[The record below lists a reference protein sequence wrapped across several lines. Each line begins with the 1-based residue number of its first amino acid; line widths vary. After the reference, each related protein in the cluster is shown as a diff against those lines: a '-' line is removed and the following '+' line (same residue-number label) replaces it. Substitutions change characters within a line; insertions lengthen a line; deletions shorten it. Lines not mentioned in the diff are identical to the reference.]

1 MLHEEL
7 VFAGVDLSKERLLAW
22 VYASHEWLVPWS
34 LRVYKS
40 RTWFQHDSAMQLI
53 YFWWESQPQSTAQ
66 LPLPLQPR
74 MQELHL
80 SATSLLHF
88 EYSDVEAQSFSVMFV
103 WALARPES
111 AATVATDAR
120 RNLDSIVDPVL
131 VG

>member
-1 MLHEEL
+1 MI
-7 VFAGVDLSKERLLAW
+7 VMNW
-22 VYASHEWLVPWS
+22 VS
-34 LRVYKS
+34 LEIKGVYKIH
-40 RTWFQHDSAMQLI
+40 TWFQHDSAMQLI
-53 YFWWESQPQSTAQ
+53 YCWWELQPQSTAQ

-103 WALARPES
+103 WAVARPES
-111 AATVATDAR
+111 ATTVAADAR
-120 RNLDSIVDPVL
+120 RNLDNIVDPVL